1 MRTNKEY
8 DIYACYKVV
17 AADGWLSGYILWVPE
32 KQKRL
37 LNDWVHITNGKVSPL
52 DIITQF

>member
-8 DIYACYKVV
+8 NTYACYKVV

-37 LNDWVHITNGKVSPL
+37 AQDGVRMMDGKVNPL
-52 DIITQF
+52 DIITLL